1 MALEEVRADYKKYT
15 DRKWLPEWQWK
26 VGDQVYLSSK
36 NFKTYQA
43 SKKLS
48 PKFVGPFLIKEII
61 NPMTVRLKLPKAL
74 GKVHPVFHCSL
85 LKPHQPSNDWHKDEP
100 TPVLIMVD
108 GEQHFEVKQI
118 LDARKHRGQIQLLVQ
133 WKHFSKAYSEGTHH
147 LSPLCFCSSQL
158 LWNTLKK
165 KPADNSSLEEH
176 WEGMGENMIRT
187 SNESLVTEFILIGFS
202 EYPRA
207 RIILF
212 CFLLVVYLISF
223 LGNGLIIMLSVADPQ
238 LHTPMY
244 FFICVLSTIDFILT
258 NNALPEILVNCF
270 IYRPTIPFSRCL
282 TQMYLGV
289 FLVVTECIV
298 LAIMAYD
305 RLAAICQ
312 PLYYTQI
319 MSWRLC
325 IYLVA
330 TSVALALMTTL
341 INVLL
346 QPTDFCGHRIINHF
360 GCELQ
365 SLLKLACSNTV
376 ISELF
381 MHVSSLLLLIPPF
394 CFIVVTYGRIGLA
407 ILRIS
412 STLGRRKAFSTCSS
426 HLAVVSVFYGTIMI
440 MYLRPEG
447 KSVSEKD
454 KVISLTYGALT
465 PMLNPL
471 IYSLRNKD
479 VKGAFW
485 KLFQRKMLM

>member
-1 MALEEVRADYKKYT
+1 MTTLINVLLQPT
-15 DRKWLPEWQWK
+15 DFC
-26 VGDQVYLSSK
+26 GHH
-36 NFKTYQA
+36 
-43 SKKLS
+43 
-48 PKFVGPFLIKEII
+48 II
-61 NPMTVRLKLPKAL
+61 NHFGFVTYGRIGLAILRISSTLGRRKAFSTCSSHLAVVSVFYGTLMIMYLRPEGKSVSEQDKVISLTYGALTPMLNPLIY
-74 GKVHPVFHCSL
+74 SL
-85 LKPHQPSNDWHKDEP
+85 RNKD
-100 TPVLIMVD
+100 
-108 GEQHFEVKQI
+108 
-118 LDARKHRGQIQLLVQ
+118 
-133 WKHFSKAYSEGTHH
+133 HH

-158 LWNTLKK
+158 LWKYIFKK
-165 KPADNSSLEEH
+165 KFVDNSSLEEH
-176 WEGMGENMIRT
+176 WERMGESMIGA
-187 SNESLVTEFILIGFS
+187 SNESLVTEFILIGLS

-212 CFLLVVYLISF
+212 CFLLVVYLVSF
-223 LGNGLIIMLSVADPQ
+223 LGNGLIIILSIADPQ

-244 FFICVLSTIDFILT
+244 FFICVLSAIDFILT
-258 NNALPEILVNCF
+258 NNVLPEILINCF
-270 IYRPTIPFSRCL
+270 IYRPTISFSRCL
-282 TQMYLGV
+282 SQMYLGL
-289 FLVVTECIV
+289 FLVITECIV

-330 TSVALALMTTL
+330 TSVALALMMTL

-346 QPTDFCGHRIINHF
+346 QPTDFCGHHIINHF

-376 ISELF
+376 SELY
-381 MHVSSLLLLIPPF
+381 MHVGSLFVLIPPF

-426 HLAVVSVFYGTIMI
+426 HLAVVSVFYGTLMI

-485 KLFQRKMLM
+485 KMFQRKMSM